1 MMSFLSEWLLDN
13 VTYLS
18 LVAVIVSFYYY
29 STSTYGKWQKLNI
42 PHIPPVPLFGNT
54 LRIILKLEHPA
65 DMFDRIYNRF
75 PGVKLFGFYQMREP
89 MLLVCDPELIQTIL
103 IKDFSYFTDH
113 GFVLDPSTTVLG
125 NSLFFTNGQR
135 WRTMRQK
142 LSPGFTSGKLKD
154 TYWTINEC
162 SNKMVSDIVKKL
174 EKTNQL
180 EVKTMTDAFTTD
192 VIGTCAF
199 GLELDTINN
208 DNSEFRQY
216 SKSLFQRTMR
226 QIIVQA
232 ITMICPFVINRF
244 KIQMFPE
251 NAINFFHKVFTDV
264 INYRE
269 KHNIIRNDLT
279 QTLLK
284 ARKELVLN
292 ENSTFEDKYTDDDI
306 IGNAI
311 LLFVAGAETIS
322 SMVSFCLYELALN
335 KEIQDK
341 LRAEILSMKAKHD
354 GKFNNEFLMDLHY
367 TNMVLEET
375 GRKYTISPMI
385 LRVATQTYTLPDES
399 FVIEKGQKLI
409 IPTFSIHRD
418 PKYYPDPLKFDPER
432 FSMEQKSQRPNGI
445 YLPFG
450 DGPRICIGKRFAESE
465 MKLVLSNVL
474 SKFEVLPCEQTEI
487 PLDITSEPGILT
499 PKRGLVLKFRPIV
512 EH

>member
-1 MMSFLSEWLLDN
+1 MMSFLSDWLLEN

-18 LVAVIVSFYYY
+18 LTAVIVSFYCY

-42 PHIPPVPLFGNT
+42 PHMPPVPLFGNT

-89 MLLVCDPELIQTIL
+89 MLLVCDPELIHAIL
-103 IKDFSYFTDH
+103 VKDFSYFTDH

-125 NSLFFTNGQR
+125 NSLFFANGQR

-154 TYWTINEC
+154 AYWTINEC

-180 EVKTMTDAFTTD
+180 EVKTMTDGFTTD

-199 GLELDTINN
+199 GLQLDTINN

-216 SKSLFQRTMR
+216 AKSLFQRTMR

-232 ITMICPFVINRF
+232 LTMICPLVINRF
-244 KIQMFPE
+244 KIQMFPV

-279 QTLLK
+279 QTLLQ

-292 ENSTFEDKYTDDDI
+292 QNSTFEGKI
-306 IGNAI
+306 I
-311 LLFVAGAETIS
+311 V
-322 SMVSFCLYELALN
+322 
-335 KEIQDK
+335 K
-341 LRAEILSMKAKHD
+341 
-354 GKFNNEFLMDLHY
+354 
-367 TNMVLEET
+367 
-375 GRKYTISPMI
+375 
-385 LRVATQTYTLPDES
+385 
-399 FVIEKGQKLI
+399 
-409 IPTFSIHRD
+409 
-418 PKYYPDPLKFDPER
+418 
-432 FSMEQKSQRPNGI
+432 
-445 YLPFG
+445 
-450 DGPRICIGKRFAESE
+450 
-465 MKLVLSNVL
+465 
-474 SKFEVLPCEQTEI
+474 
-487 PLDITSEPGILT
+487 
-499 PKRGLVLKFRPIV
+499 
-512 EH
+512 